1 MVVPFFISTFA
12 NPSMSA
18 SVSSPS
24 IYSLQNGATRDV
36 ANHSA
41 VLALPLLHQP
51 FIVGPD
57 ILPVPAKLVAQIV
70 AGKYI
75 NLSALLAVNVMQRE
89 PECRLL
95 FDGLLVLTS
104 QPKNQQRR
112 IEDIASWMEAFV
124 IFSLIL
130 VSHFPNS

>member
-1 MVVPFFISTFA
+1 
-12 NPSMSA
+12 MS
-18 SVSSPS
+18 SSLSSLS

-70 AGKYI
+70 VGKYTDLGDLLVG
-75 NLSALLAVNVMQRE
+75 NLVQRE
-89 PECRLL
+89 PEPQLL
-95 FDGLLVLTS
+95 LDDQLVLTS
-104 QPKNQQRR
+104 QPKKQR
-112 IEDIASWMEAFV
+112 
-124 IFSLIL
+124 
-130 VSHFPNS
+130 